1 MDEAPEPLPVEEEG
15 EYPGWPVGFMIFVG
29 LAALYLGW
37 RAVQLTGRLI
47 TWLF

>member
-1 MDEAPEPLPVEEEG
+1 MDEAPEPAATEDEAD
-15 EYPGWPVGFMIFVG
+15 PGWPIGFMIFAG